1 MTGHPRLE
9 SILGL
14 DFNQHGKTL
23 YYSILYPFCY
33 TVGVSRLLQI
43 EGFGYREKWT
53 YFTPCFTQ
61 NRGRQGLNIYTKK
74 QFQYSLLLK
83 PFYHTSL
90 RGLMVKALAC
100 HAGDPGS
107 IPGVCL
113 DFILFL
119 SHLVSKKVE
128 FKTFLNPFS
137 LKVQRLYCFYY
148 IHIRS
153 QNPIEKSFVM
163 FIEVTNLKWIRLG
176 GEK

>member
-1 MTGHPRLE
+1 MMR
-9 SILGL
+9 
-14 DFNQHGKTL
+14 
-23 YYSILYPFCY
+23 
-33 TVGVSRLLQI
+33 
-43 EGFGYREKWT
+43 
-53 YFTPCFTQ
+53 
-61 NRGRQGLNIYTKK
+61 
-74 QFQYSLLLK
+74 
-83 PFYHTSL
+83 
-90 RGLMVKALAC
+90 ALAC

-113 DFILFL
+113 YFILFL

-163 FIEVTNLKWIRLG
+163 IIEVTNLKWIRLR
-176 GEK
+176 GEPALPQTILQLVSKDHFSVFIGM

>member
-1 MTGHPRLE
+1 
-9 SILGL
+9 
-14 DFNQHGKTL
+14 
-23 YYSILYPFCY
+23 
-33 TVGVSRLLQI
+33 
-43 EGFGYREKWT
+43 
-53 YFTPCFTQ
+53 
-61 NRGRQGLNIYTKK
+61 
-74 QFQYSLLLK
+74 
-83 PFYHTSL
+83 
-90 RGLMVKALAC
+90 MVRALAC

-113 DFILFL
+113 YFILFL

-163 FIEVTNLKWIRLG
+163 LFEVTNLKWIRLG
-176 GEK
+176 GAVIRRPPSSTPLPTFNFNLTFETPLHILLKIHIKF